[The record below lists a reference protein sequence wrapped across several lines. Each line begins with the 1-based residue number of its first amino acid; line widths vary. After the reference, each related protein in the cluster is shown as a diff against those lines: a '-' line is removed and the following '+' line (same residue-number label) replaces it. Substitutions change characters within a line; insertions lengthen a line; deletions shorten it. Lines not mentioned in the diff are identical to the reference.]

1 MKRTLIMT
9 GSDINLKEVLS
20 LTLDSKINYTKKHN
34 YDLLIKTN
42 WNNVS
47 KYHFKD
53 FEAQFQDNSQPYL
66 KVLGFLRVLYA
77 FEMLRDYDNVMWID
91 ADAIITNSN
100 YTIQDITTEEHCFF
114 VSHDWAWT
122 KSFNTGNFIIKRHK
136 DTQALYETFLEVS
149 KHFLSDPCQE
159 QATLNYI
166 YQSNIYLQNVI
177 KVLPWKYLNSVP
189 EWAQTTETWKDRS
202 KIAEPWTEESF
213 IAHLTGL
220 TNEERIHILTSNILK
235 LK

>member
-1 MKRTLIMT
+1 MEI
-9 GSDINLKEVLS
+9 SDINLKEVLS

-114 VSHDWAWT
+114 VSYDWAWT
-122 KSFNTGNFIIKRHK
+122 KSFNTGNFISADVASGFQKFILDITFRVTMRGLITKTPYYNLLIIHTPINNYYIKLL
-136 DTQALYETFLEVS
+136 LYF
-149 KHFLSDPCQE
+149 K
-159 QATLNYI
+159 
-166 YQSNIYLQNVI
+166 I
-177 KVLPWKYLNSVP
+177 K
-189 EWAQTTETWKDRS
+189 
-202 KIAEPWTEESF
+202 
-213 IAHLTGL
+213 
-220 TNEERIHILTSNILK
+220 
-235 LK
+235 